1 MPQNFTNIRKKE
13 EALKKFWQRQIESLI
28 QGNGS
33 SPFFANFCQINDFNE
48 KTAQRNPFAR
58 VYSAYHDKMRATPK
72 WIKAFQKYFVAIEP
86 FQPYFGAIPE
96 GMRTSFESF
105 LEFIATNR
113 GQAGHNAHWRSIFSL
128 CSACAMDFNYIT
140 HLENSKEEIPSLLR
154 ELGLYGKIH
163 IDGQYNWDEK
173 THGKVKNRRD
183 TESTE
188 RPPDELHWQNVPRKT
203 AIEIYRHYY
212 LDFVLFGY
220 LTKDVMK

>member
-1 MPQNFTNIRKKE
+1 
-13 EALKKFWQRQIESLI
+13 
-28 QGNGS
+28 
-33 SPFFANFCQINDFNE
+33 
-48 KTAQRNPFAR
+48 
-58 VYSAYHDKMRATPK
+58 
-72 WIKAFQKYFVAIEP
+72 
-86 FQPYFGAIPE
+86 
-96 GMRTSFESF
+96 
-105 LEFIATNR
+105 
-113 GQAGHNAHWRSIFSL
+113 
-128 CSACAMDFNYIT
+128 MDFNYIT